1 VNGRVAKKIR
11 KEVFGEGSR
20 RVLEYGIIR
29 RVKSI
34 FVTEDGKRK
43 EKKLVTGQIVCRG
56 LREKYKA
63 MKKAYRRGELVLH
76 G

>member
-1 VNGRVAKKIR
+1 M
-11 KEVFGEGSR
+11 
-20 RVLEYGIIR
+20 
-29 RVKSI
+29 
-34 FVTEDGKRK
+34 TEEGKRK

>member
-11 KEVFGEGSR
+11 KMVYGEGSR
-20 RVLEYGIIR
+20 RVQEYGIIER
-29 RVKSI
+29 AKSY

-43 EKKLVTGQIVCRG
+43 EKKLITGQLVCRG